1 MARKRSW
8 TDEEFVATVQASG
21 SIREVL
27 IGLGLVPTGGNYKE
41 FHRHCKRLKVETAH
55 FHGQAHLRGKR
66 NPWKK
71 GAPLETIL
79 VENSTYSNLH
89 TLKRRLIAEGV
100 LPVRCSSCGGT
111 EWMGRPIPLE
121 LDHINGVHDD
131 HRRENLQFLCPNCH
145 ALTPTYRGRNKGAH
159 SKLPPIV
166 LR

>member
-1 MARKRSW
+1 M
-8 TDEEFVATVQASG
+8 T
-21 SIREVL
+21 
-27 IGLGLVPTGGNYKE
+27 
-41 FHRHCKRLKVETAH
+41 TAH

-79 VENSTYSNLH
+79 IENSTYSNLN

-100 LPVRCSSCGGT
+100 LPACCTRCGGT
-111 EWMGRPIPLE
+111 EWLGRPIPLE

-131 HRRENLQFLCPNCH
+131 HRPENLQLLCPNCH
-145 ALTPTYRGRNKGAH
+145 ALTPTYRGRNKGTY
-159 SKLPPIV
+159 SRPPPEA